1 MGDVFHKAI
10 EAIASGDVDVD
21 SLVTH
26 SFPLAETAAAFE
38 HQVLYTDEALKT
50 TIVINSLEKLFNKR
64 SQ

>member
-50 TIVINSLEKLFNKR
+50 TIVIN
-64 SQ
+64 